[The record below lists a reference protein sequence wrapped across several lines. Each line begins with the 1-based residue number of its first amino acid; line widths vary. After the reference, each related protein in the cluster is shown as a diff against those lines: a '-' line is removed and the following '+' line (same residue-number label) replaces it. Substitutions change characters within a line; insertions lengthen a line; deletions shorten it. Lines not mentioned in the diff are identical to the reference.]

1 MLQSEC
7 CNVSQKECCSLWQNE
22 FCRVLGIAEVY
33 CRVNVA
39 MCCSKSVAV
48 CGADLMLSCVGD
60 C

>member
-1 MLQSEC
+1 MLQ
-7 CNVSQKECCSLWQNE
+7 QECCSLWQNE
-22 FCRVLGIAEVY
+22 CCRVLGIAEVY